1 MVSRLRTHTVPGA
14 AQRGSSGIGLILTL
28 VVIGYGVFVAIQYVP
43 QHLEWI
49 TVSNVLDS
57 VAERHRQEPMGGA
70 EAVWGVIDR
79 QLYINE
85 RGDLKEVFSV
95 APAPRGGY
103 LVTARYQRPLNLIY
117 TQKQVTHDKSIELH

>member
-1 MVSRLRTHTVPGA
+1 
-14 AQRGSSGIGLILTL
+14 
-28 VVIGYGVFVAIQYVP
+28 
-43 QHLEWI
+43 
-49 TVSNVLDS
+49 
-57 VAERHRQEPMGGA
+57 MGGA

-85 RGDLKEVFSV
+85 RGDLKEVFNV

-117 TQKQVTHDKSIELH
+117 TQKQVTHDRSIELH